1 MRASVVQVTV
11 AFILSGCGILPL
23 RSEPAGRPLLQ
34 LRSPKRRKRRRPA
47 WDRDT
52 CQPDCAAEAN
62 RGSARGL
69 GDSDPGANSNSGYR
83 VIGWHSGSTA
93 PIWLSR

>member
-34 LRSPKRRKRRRPA
+34 LRSPKRRKRRRPSLGP
-47 WDRDT
+47 RHL
-52 CQPDCAAEAN
+52 P
-62 RGSARGL
+62 ARL
-69 GDSDPGANSNSGYR
+69 CRRSQQRFS
-83 VIGWHSGSTA
+83 
-93 PIWLSR
+93 